1 MNIKIICFICVISA
15 SFLACRQNYVAI
27 CSDYTC
33 LENNKNKPAVINGVL
48 QEYSPDSRVNGKLIK
63 FWKYEIL
70 LNDSVAIPIKDSN
83 ENYDKYLG
91 KEVSIKGLIYYGIV
105 AGEDDGKSS
114 NATGFRIEIDK
125 IEGKK

>member
-15 SFLACRQNYVAI
+15 SLLACRQNYEVI
-27 CSDYTC
+27 CSNYTC
-33 LENNKNKPAVINGVL
+33 LENNKNKPSVINGVL
-48 QEYSPDSRVNGKLIK
+48 QEYSRDSRVNGKLFK

-70 LNDSVAIPIKDSN
+70 LSDSVAIPIKDSN
-83 ENYDKYLG
+83 ENYDMYLG

-114 NATGFRIEIDK
+114 NATGFRIEIDN
-125 IEGKK
+125 IDVKK